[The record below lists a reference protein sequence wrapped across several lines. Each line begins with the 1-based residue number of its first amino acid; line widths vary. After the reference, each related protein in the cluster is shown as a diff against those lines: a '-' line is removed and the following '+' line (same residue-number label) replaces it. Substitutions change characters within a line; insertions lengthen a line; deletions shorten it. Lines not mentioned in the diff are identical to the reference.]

1 MKQKSSNVRNKDK
14 IVKIPRKRIGWNYRD
29 NVPVFDTGRTLLT
42 PTRDVW
48 IMSSGEKHEPIET
61 LVVATGIDKDL
72 WQKIFS
78 PVTIAHRIPAPLG
91 EFAIE
96 VWGHGLKL
104 LSAEVDPETSYWR
117 IYPTGALA
125 SLIYSLG
132 GEPVELQTRRRL
144 KGTKIDIPGCGD
156 KDLCLVK
163 TGKYIGFASKTGASY
178 KVRDMAPTG
187 FKVLSSSTIEDY
199 ARVNRPYIERLV
211 SEARE
216 FIRQH
221 AGEQHVYV
229 AVSGGAD
236 STAAALLAVEALG
249 PSKVTLVYADTKMEF
264 PESHETVRKLADRLG
279 VRLDIVS
286 GSFDPVAEI
295 SRRGLMSRNNRW
307 CTRILKLEP
316 LRRYYYSRN
325 AKIIIDGARA
335 YESTARATNKRVGE
349 NPAIPGIKRLLPIL
363 YWTRMEVQAYLILRN
378 APINPLYDKGLV
390 RIGCILCPAMSLHE
404 LRLASKMYPG
414 FYERVA
420 SAIESPGVVAARE
433 FILAGKWRKL

>member
-1 MKQKSSNVRNKDK
+1 MKQRSRYEKNKD
-14 IVKIPRKRIGWNYRD
+14 VSARIPRKKIGWNYSD
-29 NVPVFDTGRTLLT
+29 NVPVFDAGRTLLT
-42 PTRDVW
+42 PIRDVW
-48 IMSSGEKHEPIET
+48 IMSSGEKHELIET
-61 LVVATGIDKDL
+61 LVVATGIDKGL
-72 WQKIFS
+72 WQRIFS

-104 LSAEVDPETSYWR
+104 LSAEIDPKTSYWR

-125 SLIYSLG
+125 SLTYTLG
-132 GEPVELQTRRRL
+132 GEPVELHVRRRL
-144 KGTKIDIPGCGD
+144 KGTKIEIPSCKD
-156 KDLCLVK
+156 MDLCLVK
-163 TGKYIGFASKTGASY
+163 SGKYVGFASKRGTGY

-199 ARVNRPYIERLV
+199 ARANRPYIERLV

-221 AGEQHVYV
+221 AGDQHVYV

-264 PESHETVRKLADRLG
+264 PESHETVRKLAGMLG

-295 SRRGLMSRNNRW
+295 SRRGLMSRKNRW

-316 LRRYYYSRN
+316 LRRYYYSKN
-325 AKIIIDGARA
+325 ARIIIDGARA
-335 YESTARATNKRVGE
+335 YESTTRAANKRVGE

-378 APINPLYDKGLV
+378 APINPLYEKGLV

-404 LRLASKMYPG
+404 LRLASNLYPE
-414 FYERVA
+414 FYDQVA